1 MKHWVTLSVAAAMVS
16 CADPAEPAGASPG
29 PPTRVY
35 VTLVSHNETF
45 GNAPCD
51 RVLGGGDDA
60 RERYLANRSATVGM
74 AEKVVAAEA
83 AWNLQSDWQYLD
95 RVAEYDVGEVLDET
109 DGKNLME
116 WVAERAPGMLA
127 VDTHSHEAGGF
138 NFADV
143 AALLEDLGV
152 PTSGI
157 VGGYIAN
164 PSEEADWE
172 RFRDDVEASKSNYV
186 FRADALWG
194 GGSADHVDDPKASGI
209 WRPRDA
215 DHFFE
220 DDPSQSLPNIGGYTG
235 DLVATDGVH
244 ALLDMLRAGELEEGR
259 MYTATIMVAQCDL
272 DLDGALDE
280 VQSVL
285 DDLAPEVHS
294 GDLVWSTLADV
305 RSTWLDTYDAQPVVL
320 IVED

>member
-1 MKHWVTLSVAAAMVS
+1 MWGGIRTITIFVAS
-16 CADPAEPAGASPG
+16 
-29 PPTRVY
+29 
-35 VTLVSHNETF
+35 LL
-45 GNAPCD
+45 
-51 RVLGGGDDA
+51 VLGGCD
-60 RERYLANRSATVGM
+60 
-74 AEKVVAAEA
+74 
-83 AWNLQSDWQYLD
+83 
-95 RVAEYDVGEVLDET
+95 
-109 DGKNLME
+109 
-116 WVAERAPGMLA
+116 
-127 VDTHSHEAGGF
+127 
-138 NFADV
+138 
-143 AALLEDLGV
+143 
-152 PTSGI
+152 
-157 VGGYIAN
+157 
-164 PSEEADWE
+164 
-172 RFRDDVEASKSNYV
+172 
-186 FRADALWG
+186 
-194 GGSADHVDDPKASGI
+194 
-209 WRPRDA
+209 
-215 DHFFE
+215 FFE